1 MRKPT
6 MGNFFSGSGTW
17 ELAAEM
23 CGIEVVFESEIEPF
37 PVALEAK
44 RFPNAIQ
51 LGDVAK
57 VDGTKIPKVDIIT
70 SSSPCQDLSVAG
82 KRAGLDGERSYH
94 EFMYLA
100 HDVPMRAMTD
110 AEIIYMRNRSVKF
123 ASLILLSSLCVVLH
137 REDGWGFERI
147 SKFLYRMDLVRKLL
161 GDDEQK
167 CMDFMRNNTGKD
179 PKEMWM

>member
-1 MRKPT
+1 MKKAVRKNMQRTEKEQRQQANIISCVAFTVLWEDGWREKRIMRRFASA
-6 MGNFFSGSGTW
+6 MEVMQ
-17 ELAAEM
+17 ELKTKNLTPLEILEEET
-23 CGIEVVFESEIEPF
+23 GIE
-37 PVALEAK
+37 L
-44 RFPNAIQ
+44 Q
-51 LGDVAK
+51 M
-57 VDGTKIPKVDIIT
+57 
-70 SSSPCQDLSVAG
+70 
-82 KRAGLDGERSYH
+82 DGERSYH

-100 HDVPMRAMTD
+100 HDVPMRPMTD